1 MTKAS
6 KERLK
11 VNMLRLT
18 FGQINTNTLTPS
30 RANFLGHF

>member
-11 VNMLRLT
+11 VNMLILT
-18 FGQINTNTLTPS
+18 FGQLNTNTITPS
-30 RANFLGHF
+30 RANFLGYF